1 MENPFFIDI
10 HTHPEFKTYWSAN
23 LEIDRLNCWKKF
35 RMPYLLRIIDLI
47 LLGDV
52 LSSQCTLRQLHR
64 NRGLIA
70 LAGLISA
77 EKAEITT
84 NIHIRPGIEINLY
97 KIARI
102 LKFLGYRK
110 SIDPDLVQRI
120 SLPVTYNFDL
130 FKEVQEHLIRSERR
144 GCGYHLLTKIS
155 DYNPR
160 KLNIILTIEGG
171 HNLQTQTS
179 GNNAGIDVVD
189 NLRRLKLSGRRYFF
203 MSMAHLEQ
211 NLLCTHAYNIKIVT
225 NDKFKPTVP
234 ENENGGL
241 TTLGRDVIT
250 EALKSQPYRML
261 IDIKHMSLK
270 ARQQYYDMLRQNYR
284 SENIPIIMSHGGVTG
299 VSWNNRLVAT
309 FPEVDHEWIKV
320 QHYKCPGLPGT
331 KFYPRSINLYDEEII
346 KILDSKGV
354 IGLNFDEKILGV
366 KQIGQAHPVEYFSKD
381 DCSCSDFIVSST
393 GYDGLQ
399 EPAERPSTFETRMD
413 SLKEMLIIYLNELY
427 DHPGQYRAV
436 EIRQRL
442 NEIRQDYMQLLTEM
456 AQEGRPE
463 LIFNNAIK
471 HLCNNIL
478 HIVKIGGQNAWKH
491 ICIGSDFDGMINPI
505 NVCRNAKKYDNL
517 SNALKEWLLTMAN
530 NAAINYYITDIDK
543 QVNDIMSGNAFK
555 FLQDNFR

>member
-1 MENPFFIDI
+1 MEYPSVVDI
-10 HTHPEFKTYWSAN
+10 HTHPDFKTYWSAD
-23 LEIDRLNCWKKF
+23 LEIKRLNCWRKF
-35 RMPYLLRIIDLI
+35 RMPYLLRIIDMI

-52 LSSQCTLRQLHR
+52 LSSQCSLRQLNR
-64 NRGLIA
+64 NRGMIA

-84 NIHIRPGIEINLY
+84 EIFSRLGIHIGLY
-97 KIARI
+97 QIACI
-102 LKFLGYRK
+102 LKRLGYRK
-110 SIDPDLVQRI
+110 SINPDLVQRI
-120 SLPVTYNFDL
+120 SLPGTYNFDL
-130 FKEVQEHLIRSERR
+130 FKEIQEHLLGSREK
-144 GCGYHLLTKIS
+144 GCRYRLLTKIG

-189 NLRRLKLSGRRYFF
+189 NLRSLKSSGRRYFF

-211 NLLCTHAYNIKIVT
+211 NLLCTHAYNIKIVRD
-225 NDKFKPTVP
+225 NKFMPAGK
-234 ENENGGL
+234 GL
-241 TTLGRDVIT
+241 TPLGRDVIT
-250 EALKSQPYRML
+250 EALRQPNRIL

-270 ARQQYYDMLRQNYR
+270 ARQEYYDMLRQNYS

-299 VSWNNRLVAT
+299 VSWNNRRVAT
-309 FPEVDHEWIKV
+309 CRVVDHMWIKV
-320 QHYKCPGLPGT
+320 KHYKRQGLMGT
-331 KFYPRSINLYDEEII
+331 KFFPRSINIYDEEII
-346 KILDSKGV
+346 KILDSNGL
-354 IGLNFDEKILGV
+354 IGLNLDEKILGV
-366 KQIGQAHPVEYFSKD
+366 KQRGQAQPVEYFSKD

-399 EPAERPSTFETRMD
+399 EPVEPPTTFETGMEA
-413 SLKEMLIIYLNELY
+413 LKDILINYLSELY
-427 DHPGQYRAV
+427 NNPEQDWELDLRHIEQQYTH
-436 EIRQRL
+436 
-442 NEIRQDYMQLLTEM
+442 LLTEM
-456 AQEGRPE
+456 VEEERLA
-463 LIFNNAIK
+463 LTFDNAIK

-478 HIVKIGGQNAWKH
+478 HIVEVGGAKAWKH

-517 SNALKEWLLTMAN
+517 SSALKEWLLTMTN

>member
-1 MENPFFIDI
+1 LENPSVVDI

-23 LEIDRLNCWKKF
+23 LEIERLSCWRKF

-52 LSSQCTLRQLHR
+52 LTSQCTLRQLHR
-64 NRGLIA
+64 NRGMIA

-120 SLPVTYNFDL
+120 SLPGTYNFDL
-130 FKEVQEHLIRSERR
+130 FKEVQEHLLRSERR

-179 GNNAGIDVVD
+179 GNNAGLDVVD
-189 NLRRLKLSGRRYFF
+189 NLRNLKLSGRRYFF

-211 NLLCTHAYNIKIVT
+211 NLLCTHAYNIKIVE
-225 NDKFKPTVP
+225 NGKFKPTGP
-234 ENENGGL
+234 AL
-241 TTLGRDVIT
+241 TTLGRNVIT
-250 EALKSQPYRML
+250 EALRQPKRIL

-270 ARQQYYDMLRQNYR
+270 ARQQYYDMLRQNYS
-284 SENIPIIMSHGGVTG
+284 SENIPIIMSHAGVTG
-299 VSWNNRLVAT
+299 VSWNNRHVASCG
-309 FPEVDHEWIKV
+309 EVDGKWIKV
-320 QHYKCPGLPGT
+320 KHHRPTGLPGT
-331 KFYPRSINLYDEEII
+331 GTKFFPRSINLYDEEITE
-346 KILDSKGV
+346 ILDSNGL

-366 KQIGQAHPVEYFSKD
+366 KQRGQAQPVEYFSKD
-381 DCSCSDFIVSST
+381 DCSCSDFILSP
-393 GYDGLQ
+393 YDGLP
-399 EPAERPSTFETRMD
+399 EPVEPPSTFETRLD
-413 SLKEMLIIYLNELY
+413 ALKEMLIIYLNELY
-427 DHPGQYRAV
+427 DHPEGYRPG
-436 EIRQRL
+436 EIRRRL
-442 NEIRQDYMQLLTEM
+442 NEIRQDYMRLLTEI
-456 AQEGRPE
+456 AQEERPE
-463 LIFNNAIK
+463 LILDNAIK

-478 HIVKIGGQNAWKH
+478 HIVEVGGAKAWKH

-517 SNALKEWLLTMAN
+517 SSALKECLPWMAN
-530 NAAINYYITDIDK
+530 NNVGTNYYITDIDK
-543 QVNDIMSGNAFK
+543 QVNDIMSGNAYR

>member
-1 MENPFFIDI
+1 MENPSVVDI
-10 HTHPEFKTYWSAN
+10 HTHPEFKTYWSAD
-23 LEIDRLNCWKKF
+23 LEIKRLNCWKKF
-35 RMPYLLRIIDLI
+35 RMPYLLRIIDKI

-52 LSSQCTLRQLHR
+52 LSSQSSLRQLHR
-64 NRGLIA
+64 NRGMIA

-120 SLPVTYNFDL
+120 SLPGTYNFDL
-130 FKEVQEHLIRSERR
+130 FKEIQEHLLRSERR

-179 GNNAGIDVVD
+179 GNNAGLDVVG
-189 NLRRLKLSGRRYFF
+189 NLRSLKSSGRRYFF

-211 NLLCTHAYNIKIVT
+211 NLLCTHAYNIKIVRD
-225 NDKFKPTVP
+225 NKFMPA
-234 ENENGGL
+234 GQGL
-241 TTLGRDVIT
+241 TPLGRDVIT
-250 EALKSQPYRML
+250 EALRQPKRIL

-270 ARQQYYDMLRQNYR
+270 ARQEYYDMLRQNYS

-299 VSWNNRLVAT
+299 VSWSNRHVAACKLV
-309 FPEVDHEWIKV
+309 FDKWIEV
-320 QHYKCPGLPGT
+320 QHHKHPGLPET
-331 KFYPRSINLYDEEII
+331 KFYPRSINLYDEEIAE
-346 KILDSKGV
+346 ILNSNGL

-366 KQIGQAHPVEYFSKD
+366 KQIGQAQPVEYFSKD

-427 DHPGQYRAV
+427 DHPEQYRAV
-436 EIRQRL
+436 EIRRRL

-456 AQEGRPE
+456 AQEERPE

-478 HIVKIGGQNAWKH
+478 HIVEVGGAKAWKH

-517 SNALKEWLLTMAN
+517 SSALKEWLLTMTN

-543 QVNDIMSGNAFK
+543 QVNDIMSGNAYR